1 MSIVFLH
8 IASKISKSP
17 PAAARR
23 HLVRLPGGTRL
34 PMKFLGNVLT
44 KKQQYDIIKMVSNN
58 PIIMQCCKDHLQPVR
73 KGSYTHELYDNR

>member
-8 IASKISKSP
+8 IASKISKCIPCRSLT
-17 PAAARR
+17 ASYEDFRR
-23 HLVRLPGGTRL
+23 YQFA
-34 PMKFLGNVLT
+34 MKFLGNVLT